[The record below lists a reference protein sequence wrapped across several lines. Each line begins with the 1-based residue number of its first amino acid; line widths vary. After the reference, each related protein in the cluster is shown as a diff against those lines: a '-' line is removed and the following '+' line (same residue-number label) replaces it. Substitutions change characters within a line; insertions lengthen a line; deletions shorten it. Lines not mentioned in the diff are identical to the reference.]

1 MQCAFVHTRILL
13 LPSIQTMVNLA
24 LTLDTPQADI
34 AGFWNEVH
42 MFVLYTCLL
51 GAVMLVGTYLSVML
65 FNYAAHN
72 QIFRIRCE
80 YLKAVLNK
88 DVEWFDVNQC
98 GEFASRMNE

>member
-1 MQCAFVHTRILL
+1 MTLHTPAADVPAFWH
-13 LPSIQTMVNLA
+13 
-24 LTLDTPQADI
+24 
-34 AGFWNEVH
+34 EVE

-51 GAVMLVGTYLSVML
+51 GIVMFVATYLSIML
-65 FNYAAHN
+65 FNHAAHN

-88 DVEWFDVNQC
+88 DIEWFDVNQC